1 MSLHPDQVLQSLKS
15 GDFKPVYFLQG
26 EEPFYI
32 DQILDYIEDNCL
44 QEAEKG
50 FNQTIL
56 YGKDVSMAEVLTH
69 ARRFPMMA
77 ERQVVIVKEAKDI
90 QDLNKEEGQKLLIQY
105 LEKPVPSTVL
115 VFGHKHK
122 KVDGRRPLAKALK
135 DKSVLVTTTPLRD
148 YELPAWIDKY
158 VKSQGYSI
166 NQNSVQMLA
175 EYIGTNLERLSN
187 EISKVIV
194 NLGEGK
200 AINEDLIQKYVGISK
215 EYNVFE
221 LQKAISQRDIL
232 KANKMVNYFAAN
244 SKANP
249 IIPMIAALYSYY
261 AKLLILHGS
270 KDQSDK
276 GLASAMGTNP
286 FFVKEY
292 KLAARNY
299 PVGKVMQNMSILREA
314 DLRSKGVGAGSM
326 SDGDIFKEL
335 VYRLMH

>member
-1 MSLHPDQVLQSLKS
+1 MSLHPDQVLQSLKN
-15 GDFKPVYFLQG
+15 DDYKPVYFLQG

-32 DQILDYIEDNCL
+32 DQIVDYIEENCM
-44 QEAEKG
+44 QEAERG

-56 YGKDVSMAEVLTH
+56 YGKDVTIAEVLTH

-90 QDLNKEEGQKLLIQY
+90 QDLNKEEGQKMLMQY
-105 LEKPVPSTVL
+105 LDKPVPSTVL

-135 DKSVLVTTTPLRD
+135 DKSVLVTTIPLRD
-148 YELPAWIDKY
+148 YQLPEWINNY
-158 VKSQGYSI
+158 VKSKGYSI

-175 EYIGTNLERLSN
+175 EYIGANLERLAN
-187 EISKVIV
+187 EITKVIV
-194 NLGEGK
+194 NLGDGK

-221 LQKAISQRDIL
+221 LQKAISNRDIL

-249 IIPMIAALYSYY
+249 IIPMVGALYSYY
-261 AKLLILHGS
+261 AKLLVLHGS

-276 GLASAMGTNP
+276 TLSSAMGINP
-286 FFVKEY
+286 YFIKEY
-292 KLAARNY
+292 KIAARNY
-299 PVGKVMQNMSILREA
+299 PVGKVMQNIAVLREA
-314 DLRSKGVGAGSM
+314 DLRSKGVGSGSM
-326 SDGDIFKEL
+326 WDGDIFKEL

>member
-1 MSLHPDQVLQSLKS
+1 MSLHPDQVLQSLKN
-15 GDFKPVYFLQG
+15 DDYKPVYFLQG

-32 DQILDYIEDNCL
+32 DQIVDYIEENCM
-44 QEAEKG
+44 QEAERG

-56 YGKDVSMAEVLTH
+56 YGKDVTIAEVLTH

-90 QDLNKEEGQKLLIQY
+90 QDLNKEEGQKMLMQY
-105 LEKPVPSTVL
+105 LDKPVPSTVL

-135 DKSVLVTTTPLRD
+135 DKSVLVTTIPLRD
-148 YELPAWIDKY
+148 YQLPEWINNY
-158 VKSQGYSI
+158 VKSKGYSI

-175 EYIGTNLERLSN
+175 EYIGANLERLAN
-187 EISKVIV
+187 EITKVIV
-194 NLGEGK
+194 NLGDGK

-221 LQKAISQRDIL
+221 LQKAISNRDIL

-249 IIPMIAALYSYY
+249 IIPMVGALYSYY
-261 AKLLILHGS
+261 AKLLVLHGS

-276 GLASAMGTNP
+276 TLSSAMGINP
-286 FFVKEY
+286 YFIKEY
-292 KLAARNY
+292 KIAARNY
-299 PVGKVMQNMSILREA
+299 PVGKVMQNIAVLREA
-314 DLRSKGVGAGSM
+314 DLRSKGVGSGSM